1 MAVQQAAKLTPIP
14 EFPSLARRATGEYNG
29 MAYSFGTHMGGP
41 GPFVPEINA
50 LAESVQHNAQEAV
63 DAAEGSGN
71 AQEAAE
77 AARDGAVEAREG
89 AEDARDASALSA
101 ANASGSVGAAS
112 GSASAASGSAMAA
125 AGSAT
130 AASGSATAASTAK
143 TGAEAARDAAQGY
156 RDQAAVFA
164 TQQLKGSSTTSVTPG
179 AGAKSFVIDANRSFV
194 VGMYVV
200 ATSTSDPNTRMSG
213 NVTSYNMGTGE
224 LSLSVDAFA
233 GSAAKADWVIGVA
246 APGGSTSSVLVYV
259 PVTGTTQAAA
269 PGARYGLQN
278 AAKTTVTLQ
287 ASPVNGDVVAVI
299 CDNLRRDNVI
309 ARNGQL
315 IMGLAEDLIIDNPYF
330 PIMLQYQSP
339 FGWRFIS

>member
-1 MAVQQAAKLTPIP
+1 MTDIVPIP
-14 EFPSLARRATGEYNG
+14 AAPT
-29 MAYSFGTHMGGP
+29 
-41 GPFVPEINA
+41 VPTYPA
-50 LAESVQHNAQEAV
+50 LGSTNFNQEAYTYGTSMPGV
-63 DAAEGSGN
+63 SFRIWEIGKASETNATAASER
-71 AQEAAE
+71 AE
-77 AARDGAVEAREG
+77 
-89 AEDARDASALSA
+89 ASALSA
-101 ANASGSVGAAS
+101 GQSQGFRNEAEGFRNTANTAAGTATTQAGIATGAAGTATTQAGLANTARSGAETARSGSESARDDSVLAKNASES
-112 GSASAASGSAMAA
+112 
-125 AGSAT
+125 
-130 AASGSATAASTAK
+130 
-143 TGAEAARDAAQGY
+143 ARDAAQGY
-156 RDQAAVFA
+156 RDQAEVFA

-179 AGAKSFVIDANRSFV
+179 AGAKSFVIEANRSFV
-194 VGMYVV
+194 TGMYVV

-213 NVTSYNMGTGE
+213 YVTSYNMGSGA
-224 LSLSVDAFA
+224 LSLSVDAFT
-233 GSAAKADWVIGVA
+233 GSTAKADWVIGVA

-259 PVTGTTQAAA
+259 PVAGTTQAAA